1 MATSPRPAPGSLP
14 PDGGPGGRLHI
25 HGITE
30 MPAGYDAE
38 VAELF
43 QGSALGER
51 TVGSRSRGPAC
62 DAHRGGAGARAG
74 CALCP
79 AAHGPRPTAWWRPTA
94 PCSTSMCG
102 RCCGASMPRSTQAWS
117 GLSRRQCPTFPSW
130 RPLTTSSTNSKG
142 SQPRP
147 SLRPLS
153 PSPCRRVSRRQPRQG
168 RRKRRRTGGGPRRA
182 RLKAPNP
189 KASAS
194 ASAAAASAA
203 SAATAALGAA
213 AKRSAAG
220 ASPRRRAAA
229 AAAASIPHA
238 PWTAARSQGPVTGS
252 AASSPARRCR
262 CRRRA
267 LEEKP
272 AKKRWPWKA
281 IIKWGVA
288 ALVILGIA
296 AGLWLWLAK
305 PGGLLG
311 SGARAARRQ
320 NVQQERANHHRSER
334 SAKPEGRPPA
344 RPLLTRP
351 PKLYLRT

>member
-1 MATSPRPAPGSLP
+1 
-14 PDGGPGGRLHI
+14 
-25 HGITE
+25 
-30 MPAGYDAE
+30 MP
-38 VAELF
+38 
-43 QGSALGER
+43 
-51 TVGSRSRGPAC
+51 
-62 DAHRGGAGARAG
+62 
-74 CALCP
+74 CP
-79 AAHGPRPTAWWRPTA
+79 HGPRPTGWWRPTA

-102 RCCGASMPRSTQAWS
+102 RCCGASMPRSTQAWW

-130 RPLTTSSTNSKG
+130 RPPTTPSTSSKR

-168 RRKRRRTGGGPRRA
+168 RRKPHRTDGGPRRA

-189 KASAS
+189 NPGLAS

-229 AAAASIPHA
+229 AAATSIPHA
-238 PWTAARSQGPVTGS
+238 PWTAARSQGAVTGS
-252 AASSPARRCR
+252 AASSPPGGAAADGGPGRETGEETVAVEGNHQVGRGCPR
-262 CRRRA
+262 HPGDRRRIMA
-267 LEEKP
+267 VACQAWWP
-272 AKKRWPWKA
+272 ARLRP
-281 IIKWGVA
+281 
-288 ALVILGIA
+288 
-296 AGLWLWLAK
+296 
-305 PGGLLG
+305 
-311 SGARAARRQ
+311 RAARRQ
-320 NVQQERANHHRSER
+320 NVEQECANHYRSER
-334 SAKPEGRPPA
+334 SAEPEGRPPA